1 MRWKGKIQPAD
12 FRRNGMTVT
21 GARQSAGKAE
31 KGKKKNAGD
40 FWMMKMMTGVNGGST
55 ERQIGRKIVRIKVLF
70 ILEPRN
76 ALRIQRQLLLS

>member
-1 MRWKGKIQPAD
+1 MAWLIFVFQDKGSNAMERKNSTSRFP
-12 FRRNGMTVT
+12 
-21 GARQSAGKAE
+21 E
-31 KGKKKNAGD
+31 KRD
-40 FWMMKMMTGVNGGST
+40 DRDWRKMMTGVNGGST